1 MIRFIRKFLALDAQ
15 RKRLLIQACFLLGS
29 VRYELR
35 RQSFKDLVNHLD
47 LHREVVSLPVLE
59 PGAQA
64 VARDV
69 GWAIRTAARYTP
81 WESTCLVQVLTAQ
94 RMLQKRGIAGG
105 FYLGAS
111 TEPDAEN
118 ASGIS
123 AHAWLK
129 CGPEYITGES
139 GHEKYT
145 VVSSFTWG

>member
-29 VRYELR
+29 VRFALR

-69 GWAIRTAARYTP
+69 GWAIRTAARYSP
-81 WESTCLVQVLTAQ
+81 WESTCLVQVLTA
-94 RMLQKRGIAGG
+94 
-105 FYLGAS
+105 
-111 TEPDAEN
+111 
-118 ASGIS
+118 
-123 AHAWLK
+123 
-129 CGPEYITGES
+129 
-139 GHEKYT
+139 
-145 VVSSFTWG
+145 